1 MLYFKKIMYLAISLH
16 IIIFCFIYVF
26 VCFSDSLLLLN
37 SIPLY
42 YYIPLYYS
50 IIYITVC
57 LLISPID
64 GYLVCFQFS
73 DIFIIQFYFLC

>member
-42 YYIPLYYS
+42 
-50 IIYITVC
+50 IYITVC
-57 LLISPID
+57 LLLHEADSLEQTD
-64 GYLVCFQFS
+64 VT
-73 DIFIIQFYFLC
+73 

>member
-42 YYIPLYYS
+42 
-50 IIYITVC
+50 IYITVC
-57 LLISPID
+57 LLISPVD